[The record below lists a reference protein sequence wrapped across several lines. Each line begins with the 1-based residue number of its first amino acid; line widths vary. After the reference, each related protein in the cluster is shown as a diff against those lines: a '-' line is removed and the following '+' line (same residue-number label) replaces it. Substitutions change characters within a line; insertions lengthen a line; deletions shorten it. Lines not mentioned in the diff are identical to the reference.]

1 MLNPV
6 VYKLTAGIKEI
17 S

>member
-6 VYKLTAGIKEI
+6 VYKVNTGL
-17 S
+17 